1 MSRASKQTGFV
12 HLPAGLR
19 ADLTATSLR
28 SLRIFMLAC
37 VLVAI
42 VLFAAFAASR
52 YRQMQQ
58 EAEVRLQRT
67 LAIAHEHALRVLD
80 TNDALLRHTL
90 ALVRGEDD
98 AQVAAQRVALHQQL
112 VEMAAGKPQIQS
124 IWVQGPDGKA
134 LATNRFAEPPTH
146 TNVADRP
153 YFAWHQQKKGGVFVS
168 GVMSA
173 GGERFFNISRGRYRQ
188 NGDFAGL
195 VSVGLFA
202 RYFTQFHEQLS
213 ANEPGVAVTLF
224 RRDGL
229 VYSRWPELA
238 NQPESMSPRSEVLAR
253 VTAGEASGVIRN
265 VSSLDGQQ
273 RLILFQQLGDYPVY
287 IGIGRELGVIR
298 SEWMGELARV
308 AGFVVVPVLLLVLAA
323 YLALRRTRDAL
334 EAAQKL
340 QEESAAR
347 RQVEE
352 ALLQAQKMEALGRL
366 TGGVAHDF
374 NNALMVI
381 SGNLHLL
388 RRTQPTVSQ
397 KYVDAIGRAV
407 DSATKLTRQLL
418 AFSRRQA
425 LAPEVISLQERLP
438 ALRELL
444 VPTLGSRVALHIEVP
459 PATSPV
465 RVDPAELELALINLA
480 VNARDAMP
488 EGGSFRL
495 SAGERRGEDGATV
508 WIEAADSGE
517 GMPPEVLARAFDPF
531 FTTKPLGKGTGLG
544 LSQVQALCR
553 RAGGDVTIA
562 TAPGE
567 GTRVR
572 LEFPACGE
580 APTAPAPLQGQEPSI
595 GKSVLLVEDNAE
607 VAAVVAPVLEKLGC
621 RVVHRES
628 GDAALAWLAEGAG
641 RVDLLLTDVVMPG
654 SMDGVALVQAVKQR
668 YPRLKVLMMTGYA
681 EQVDAIGELGYEV
694 LPKPFSPRS
703 LADALDRVLN
713 AGAAA
718 PAAADQ
724 APESAA

>member
-19 ADLTATSLR
+19 RDLTATSLR
-28 SLRIFMLAC
+28 SLRLFLLAC
-37 VLVAI
+37 VVVAI
-42 VLFAAFAASR
+42 VLFGAFAAHR
-52 YRQMQQ
+52 YQQMQR
-58 EAEVRLQRT
+58 EAEVRLHRT

-90 ALVRGEDD
+90 ALVRDEND
-98 AQVAAQRVALHQQL
+98 AQVLAQRPLLHQQL
-112 VEMAAGKPQIQS
+112 REMAAGKPQIQS
-124 IWVQGPDGKA
+124 IWVQGPDGRP
-134 LATNRFAEPPTH
+134 LVTNRVLVPPA
-146 TNVADRP
+146 NLDVSDRP
-153 YFAWHQQKKGGVFVS
+153 YFLWHKQNKGGVFVS
-168 GVMSA
+168 GSMEA
-173 GGERFFNISRGRYRQ
+173 QGERFFNISRGRYRA
-188 NGDFAGL
+188 NGQFAGL

-202 RYFTQFHEQLS
+202 SYFQRFHQQLS
-213 ANEPGVAVTLF
+213 ADEPGVAVTLF

-238 NQPESMSPRSEVLAR
+238 NQPERMSPKGEVLAR
-253 VTAGEASGVIRN
+253 VLAGESAGVIRN
-265 VSSLDGQQ
+265 LSSLDGQQ

-287 IGIGRELGVIR
+287 IGIGRELGFIR
-298 SEWMGELARV
+298 SDWLGELARV
-308 AGFVVVPVLLLVLAA
+308 AGFVVIPVLLLVFAA
-323 YLALRRTRDAL
+323 YMALRRTRDAL
-334 EAAQKL
+334 EAAQRL

-388 RRTQPTVSQ
+388 RRTQPDITP

-407 DSATKLTRQLL
+407 DSATQLTRQLL

-438 ALRELL
+438 TLRELL
-444 VPTLGSRVALHIEVP
+444 LPTLGSRIALEIEVQ
-459 PATSPV
+459 PATAAI

-488 EGGSFRL
+488 DGGRFRL
-495 SAGERRGEDGATV
+495 SAGDRCEQDGALV
-508 WIEAADSGE
+508 WIEAADTGE
-517 GMPPEVLARAFDPF
+517 GMPAEVLARAFDPF

-553 RAGGDVTIA
+553 RAGGDVKIA
-562 TAPGE
+562 SVAGQ

-572 LEFPACGE
+572 LEFPACDLPPSGASPVE
-580 APTAPAPLQGQEPSI
+580 GQEPSI

-607 VAAVVAPVLEKLGC
+607 VAAVIAPVLEKLGC
-621 RVVHRES
+621 RVVHHES

-654 SMDGVALVQAVKQR
+654 ATDGLALVQAVKQR
-668 YPRLKVLMMTGYA
+668 YPRLKVLVMTGYA
-681 EQVDAIGELGYEV
+681 EQLQAIGELGYEV
-694 LPKPFSPRS
+694 LPKPFAPRS
-703 LADALDRVLN
+703 LADALDRVIN
-713 AGAAA
+713 AGTAGRAPVDGAPQAAG
-718 PAAADQ
+718 
-724 APESAA
+724 